1 METTTSSSSPQS
13 SSSCTWRSV
22 FRPGLFHGKVALVTG
37 GGTGIGRAIA
47 TELAILGATVII
59 ASRNQEQCQQ
69 TAREINDSLLS
80 YSSSPSAST
89 AKNSTSAANTR
100 QTEGEKAIGRVLAGP
115 STSIR
120 NEQQVIDLVA
130 FCIETCGALHLLVNN
145 AGGQFIAAADDLSQR
160 GFAAVVDTN
169 LTGTFLVCREAYTQY
184 MEQHGKKAGGGG
196 GGGGGCAIVNITLG
210 NRNGMPRM
218 SHSGAARAGVEN
230 LTATLC
236 TEWIESQ
243 VRINCV
249 RPGIVW
255 TESGAQAYGPG
266 VADSIATQ
274 LLPSIP
280 AKRFGTPQEVSSA
293 VCWLLS
299 DGASYVTGT
308 VLSVCGGGSYTL
320 LPLVEIENKT
330 HLPHYGELPARARL

>member
-1 METTTSSSSPQS
+1 MTEKKSSSSPLSPSTSTTTSSAAA
-13 SSSCTWRSV
+13 WRSV
-22 FRPGLFHGKVALVTG
+22 YRPGLFYGKVALVTG

-47 TELAILGATVII
+47 TELAILGATVVI

-69 TAREINDSLLS
+69 TAREINDSLLLQS
-80 YSSSPSAST
+80 YSSSSS
-89 AKNSTSAANTR
+89 SAAAAANYS
-100 QTEGEKAIGRVLAGP
+100 QTKEENVGRVLAGP

-120 NEQQVIDLVA
+120 NEQQVVDLVA

-160 GFAAVVDTN
+160 GFGAVVDTN

-184 MEQHGKKAGGGG
+184 MEQNGGS
-196 GGGGGCAIVNITLG
+196 GGCAIVNITLG

-299 DGASYVTGT
+299 EGASYVTGT

>member
-1 METTTSSSSPQS
+1 MTMQHKRTASTMETTLPPSSTSPSSSSS
-13 SSSCTWRSV
+13 SSSWRSV

-47 TELAILGATVII
+47 TELATLGATVVI
-59 ASRNQEQCQQ
+59 ASRNHKQCEQ
-69 TAREINDSLLS
+69 TAREINESLSL
-80 YSSSPSAST
+80 SSS
-89 AKNSTSAANTR
+89 STS
-100 QTEGEKAIGRVLAGP
+100 QILEKETAVGRVLAGP

-120 NEQQVIDLVA
+120 NEQQVVDLVA
-130 FCIETCGALHLLVNN
+130 FVIATCGSLDLLVNN
-145 AGGQFIAAADDLSQR
+145 AGGQFISAADDLSQR
-160 GFAAVVDTN
+160 GFSAVVDTN

-184 MEQHGKKAGGGG
+184 MADSN
-196 GGGGGCAIVNITLG
+196 GGCAIVNITLG

-218 SHSGAARAGVEN
+218 GHSGAARAGVEN

-236 TEWIESQ
+236 TEWIESK

-299 DGASYVTGT
+299 EGASYVTGT

-330 HLPHYGELPARARL
+330 HLPHYGELPSRARL